1 MLPGPHNN
9 RCLTCN
15 LPPTRRSKSS
25 PALAEQAA
33 ARLAPRVR
41 LVADFDSA
49 ELAGLMPQPSSA
61 AGAAR
66 LRQQQQAQQARWF
79 DEQTGL
85 RMRATLVSLSACL
98 HVACLSA
105 CLPAASPG
113 ALACGPRCWLSSLL
127 PSRQCWWERIFH
139 PPPDPPH
146 PALLAPAACRARP
159 PSCGTWRAAASGPL
173 RWQRWQRKI

>member
-1 MLPGPHNN
+1 VLPGPHNN

-15 LPPTRRSKSS
+15 LPPARRSKSS

-98 HVACLSA
+98 HVACLPA
-105 CLPAASPG
+105 CLPACPLHHQERSLVGPG
-113 ALACGPRCWLSSLL
+113 AGSAVFCQAGSAGGNEYSTPRLTL
-127 PSRQCWWERIFH
+127 PTLPCS
-139 PPPDPPH
+139 PPPPAGRGLPAVAPGAPP
-146 PALLAPAACRARP
+146 PAGR
-159 PSCGTWRAAASGPL
+159 
-173 RWQRWQRKI
+173 